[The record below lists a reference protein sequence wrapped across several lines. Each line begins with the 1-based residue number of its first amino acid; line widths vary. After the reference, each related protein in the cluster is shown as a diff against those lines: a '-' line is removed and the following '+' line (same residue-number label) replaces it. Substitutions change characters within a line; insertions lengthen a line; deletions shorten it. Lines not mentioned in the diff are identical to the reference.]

1 MELDI
6 LLEDLN
12 LTPIEVKIYKLLMN
26 RGPTPAGEVARKIG
40 THRRNTYDAIDRMI
54 SKGFL
59 GYIKENNLK
68 YFQIQDPTTL
78 VDSLKEKQKAW
89 EKLLPKIQEE
99 MKSWQDKKE
108 TLFFRGKT
116 GIKQVFGDIL
126 EHNSEVLVKA
136 TSKDVNTFIKY
147 FLPKFEKERIEKNIS
162 LKMIFDK
169 VTCKEIKKLVNSQK
183 LCKIK
188 YLDSFNTT
196 PVSQYIYNNNV
207 ATILWL
213 DSEPSVILVKGS
225 EYANFHRE
233 QFELLW
239 NNTKE

>member
-1 MELDI
+1 MEIDT

-12 LTPIEVKIYKLLMN
+12 LTQIEIKIYKLLMH
-26 RGPTPAGEVARKIG
+26 RGPTPAGEIARKIG
-40 THRRNTYDAIDRMI
+40 SHRRNTYDAIDRMI
-54 SKGFL
+54 YKGFL

-68 YFQIQDPTTL
+68 YFQIQDPNTL
-78 VDSLKEKQKAW
+78 VESLKAKQHAW
-89 EKLLPKIQEE
+89 EKIIPQIEE
-99 MKSWQDKKE
+99 DMKTWQDKKE

-116 GIKQVFGDIL
+116 GIKQVFSDIL
-126 EHNSEVLVKA
+126 EQKAEVLVKA
-136 TSKDVNTFIKY
+136 TSKDIRTFISY
-147 FLPKFEKERIEKNIS
+147 FFTTFEKERIDRNIS
-162 LKMIFDK
+162 FKMIFDTDTSK
-169 VTCKEIKKLVNSQK
+169 DIKEVVESQNNCSITYFK
-183 LCKIK
+183 
-188 YLDSFNTT
+188 SFNST

-239 NNTKE
+239 NNTKQ